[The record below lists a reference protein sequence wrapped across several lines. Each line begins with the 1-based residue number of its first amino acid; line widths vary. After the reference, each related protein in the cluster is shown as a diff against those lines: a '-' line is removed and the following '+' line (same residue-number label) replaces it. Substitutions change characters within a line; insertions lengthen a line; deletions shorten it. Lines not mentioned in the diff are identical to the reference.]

1 MLLEVVPGDLWGNG
15 SSKRKRKRGKMRPL
29 RGSWLSLVS
38 LCTVSVLSIA
48 LGLGVLFAG
57 AAVVLAA
64 VQPSSA
70 SNEVQVTSSK
80 NDSPAQESPAKQEDQ
95 ANPAKSS
102 RVFSGMI
109 TDSRCG
115 ARHSM
120 KSGKSSADCTRSCVR
135 NGSQYVLVDGEEIHA
150 LDGNQLEFEKLAG
163 VRVEVT
169 GSLEGNAI
177 KVESITAR

>member
-1 MLLEVVPGDLWGNG
+1 
-15 SSKRKRKRGKMRPL
+15 MRPL

-38 LCTVSVLSIA
+38 LCTVSVLSTA
-48 LGLGVLFAG
+48 LGLGALFAG

-64 VQPSSA
+64 VQTSSA
-70 SNEVQVTSSK
+70 SEELQVTSSQ
-80 NDSPAQESPAKQEDQ
+80 SGPPAQESPAKHEDEG
-95 ANPAKSS
+95 NPTKTSKT
-102 RVFSGMI
+102 FSGVI

-120 KSGKSSADCTRSCVR
+120 KSGKSPADCARSCVR

-150 LDGNQLEFEKLAG
+150 LDGNQLELEKLAG

>member
-1 MLLEVVPGDLWGNG
+1 
-15 SSKRKRKRGKMRPL
+15 MRPL

-48 LGLGVLFAG
+48 LGLGVIFAG

-70 SNEVQVTSSK
+70 SSELQVTSSK
-80 NDSPAQESPAKQEDQ
+80 NGWSQESPAKQEDEG
-95 ANPAKSS
+95 NPS
-102 RVFSGMI
+102 RPSKVFSGMV

-120 KSGKSSADCTRSCVR
+120 KSGKSSADCARSCVR
-135 NGSQYVLVDGEEIHA
+135 NGSHYVLVDGEQIHA
-150 LDGNQLEFEKLAG
+150 LDGNQVELEKLAG

>member
-1 MLLEVVPGDLWGNG
+1 
-15 SSKRKRKRGKMRPL
+15 MRPL

-48 LGLGVLFAG
+48 LGLGVIFAG

-64 VQPSSA
+64 VQASSA
-70 SNEVQVTSSK
+70 SSELQVTSSK
-80 NDSPAQESPAKQEDQ
+80 NGWSQESPAKQEDEG
-95 ANPAKSS
+95 NPGKPSK
-102 RVFSGMI
+102 VFSGMV

-120 KSGKSSADCTRSCVR
+120 KSGKSSADCARSCVR
-135 NGSQYVLVDGEEIHA
+135 NGSHYVLVDGEEIHA
-150 LDGNQLEFEKLAG
+150 LDGNQVELEKLAG

-169 GSLEGNAI
+169 GSLKGNAI

>member
-1 MLLEVVPGDLWGNG
+1 
-15 SSKRKRKRGKMRPL
+15 MRPL

-48 LGLGVLFAG
+48 LGLGVIFAG

-64 VQPSSA
+64 VQASSA
-70 SNEVQVTSSK
+70 SSEL
-80 NDSPAQESPAKQEDQ
+80 QEDEG
-95 ANPAKSS
+95 NPGKPS
-102 RVFSGMI
+102 RVFSGMV

-120 KSGKSSADCTRSCVR
+120 KSGKSSADCARSCVR
-135 NGSQYVLVDGEEIHA
+135 NGSHYVLVDGEEIHA
-150 LDGNQLEFEKLAG
+150 LDGNQVELEKLAG